1 MSKSKL
7 RNTLLAA
14 TMVAGGLIMGTAPAY
29 ATPGISFTGTDTFLF
44 VPGSEVPAVGAN
56 SFVSVT
62 PTTLQWVDVLNA
74 AAYSYL
80 RILPPSNTAVA
91 IESDSGTW
99 VDVAQIQHENNV
111 IPLPFSFSINLTDT
125 YRLPGATFALTGG
138 DTIGPTILGVHFT
151 ETFNLASNAA
161 CVLASPTG
169 VNPVGSLCDDIFA
182 APALDSVINSCLL
195 YTSPSPRD

>member
-1 MSKSKL
+1 M
-7 RNTLLAA
+7 
-14 TMVAGGLIMGTAPAY
+14 
-29 ATPGISFTGTDTFLF
+29 F

-80 RILPPSNTAVA
+80 RILPPSNTPVLLT
-91 IESDSGTW
+91 SDSGAW

-125 YRLPGATFALTGG
+125 YQLTGATFALTGG
-138 DTIGPTILGVHFT
+138 DTLGPTILGVNFT

-161 CVLASPTG
+161 CVAASPTG

-182 APALDSVINSCLL
+182 APALDSVINSFLFSALGEDWNLTFRVLADVDTGTSFDDAGNIIYTAENRTSCLL